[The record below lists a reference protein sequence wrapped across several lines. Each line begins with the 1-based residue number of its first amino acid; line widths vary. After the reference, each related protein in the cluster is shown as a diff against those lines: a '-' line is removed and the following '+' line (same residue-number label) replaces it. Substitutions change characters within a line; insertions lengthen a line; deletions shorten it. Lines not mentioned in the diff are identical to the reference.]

1 MIGTQI
7 RLQKRPR
14 MLLIKRKP
22 VRKLLRKQ
30 LAATAGVRK
39 EEKLRIKRVK
49 VARAMEAKARIK
61 KGAAAERWKAFGFR
75 RESK

>member
-14 MLLIKRKP
+14 MLQIKRKP
-22 VRKLLRKQ
+22 LRKRLRKQ

-39 EEKLRIKRVK
+39 EAKARIIRVK
-49 VARAMEAKARIK
+49 VVRAMEAKARIK
-61 KGAAAERWKAFGFR
+61 RGAAAKRWKVYGFR
-75 RESK
+75 RESD